1 MLIIYLFLINA
12 VAFLLMLADK
22 QKAKKKKWRISEA
35 TLFGSAIIGGSI
47 GALLG
52 MYIFRHKTRNPMF
65 SNGIPAVL
73 LVQIALSILILDI
86 IH

>member
-12 VAFLLMLADK
+12 VAFFLMLADK

-52 MYIFRHKTRNPMF
+52 MYIFRHKTRNPKF
-65 SNGIPAVL
+65 SNGIPVVL
-73 LVQIALSILILDI
+73 LMQIALSILILDI